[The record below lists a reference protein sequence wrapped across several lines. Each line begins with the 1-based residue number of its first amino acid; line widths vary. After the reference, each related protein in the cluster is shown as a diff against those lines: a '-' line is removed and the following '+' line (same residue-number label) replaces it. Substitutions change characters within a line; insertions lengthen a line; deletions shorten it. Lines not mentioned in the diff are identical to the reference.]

1 MVKQK
6 QEKKIQQDVYNEDG
20 YTLARPGSHE
30 DNEVPDTR
38 TKKDESNET
47 KKSSNKKIMV
57 ICVGFVV
64 SCLII
69 GEIVGISIFKRYI

>member
-1 MVKQK
+1 M
-6 QEKKIQQDVYNEDG
+6 YNEDG
-20 YTLARPGSHE
+20 YTLARPGSNE
-30 DNEVPDTR
+30 DNEVPDTK

-57 ICVGFVV
+57 ICVGLVV

-69 GEIVGISIFKRYI
+69 GGIVGISIFELGKYQCQ